1 MRPAELLRSSTFRLA
16 LLYMILFAG
25 SASMLLGFIYWSTV
39 AVMAEQ
45 VDTTIEAEIQ
55 GLAEQYRQRGLNGLV
70 RTINDRVERNA
81 DSSALYLFASPTF
94 RPLAGNLA
102 GWPEE
107 VPSDDGWLD
116 FPLQDPEGELAEL
129 AARARVFELAGNFK
143 LLVGRDVRELQTTQG
158 LIVRALLWGLAI
170 TAGLALIGGVM
181 LSRTTLRRLE
191 DINNTSQ
198 EIMAGNLDRRVPTRG
213 TADDFDQLATNLNAM
228 LDEIQRLMD
237 GIRHV
242 SDNIAHDLRTPL
254 TRLRHRLEGLAD
266 HALTEDA
273 RREGVEKSIADA
285 DYLLTTFSALLRIT
299 RMEAGGY
306 QPAFSELRLRE
317 LIEDAAELY
326 QIVAEEAGIELT
338 IDILD
343 DTPIEADRDL
353 LFQALTNLLDNA
365 IKFCP
370 AGGDIRVATVR
381 KGDIVSLSVADSGPG
396 VPEEERDR
404 VLDRFYRTEA
414 SRSTNGSG
422 LGLSLVA
429 AIATV
434 HQARLELTD
443 NKPGLKVSLRFRL
456 PEAEKQ
462 MADIRNPTRWAH

>member
-1 MRPAELLRSSTFRLA
+1 MRPTELLRSSTFRLA
-16 LLYMILFAG
+16 ILYMILFAG

-39 AVMAEQ
+39 AFMAEQ

-70 RTINDRVERNA
+70 RTINERVERNA
-81 DSSALYLFASPTF
+81 ESSALYLVAWPTY

-102 GWPEE
+102 GWPQET
-107 VPSDDGWLD
+107 PSEDGWLD
-116 FPLQDPEGELAEL
+116 FPLQDPEGKLDEL
-129 AARARVFELAGNFK
+129 AARARVFELSGNFK
-143 LLVGRDVRELQTTQG
+143 LLVGRDVRVLQNTQA
-158 LIVRALLWGLAI
+158 LIVQALLWGLAV

-191 DINNTSQ
+191 DINTTSQ

-213 TADDFDQLATNLNAM
+213 TADDFDQLAANLNAM

-254 TRLRHRLEGLAD
+254 TRLRQQLEGLQDDTLPEAV
-266 HALTEDA
+266 
-273 RREGVEKSIADA
+273 RREQVEKSIADA
-285 DYLLTTFSALLRIT
+285 DQLLATFSALLRIT

-306 QPAFSELRLRE
+306 EPSFSELTLRE

-326 QIVAEEAGIELT
+326 QVVAEEAGIELS

-343 DTPIEADRDL
+343 DTPIQADRDL

-370 AGGDIRVATVR
+370 AGGSIRVATAR
-381 KGDIVSLSVADSGPG
+381 KDASVTLSVADSGPG
-396 VPEEERDR
+396 IPEADRER
-404 VLDRFYRTEA
+404 VLERFYRMES
-414 SRSTNGSG
+414 SRSTSGSG
-422 LGLSLVA
+422 LGLSLVS
-429 AIATV
+429 AIANV
-434 HQARLELTD
+434 HQASLALTD
-443 NKPGLKVSLRFRL
+443 NQPGLKITLSFPL
-456 PEAEKQ
+456 PA
-462 MADIRNPTRWAH
+462 

>member
-1 MRPAELLRSSTFRLA
+1 
-16 LLYMILFAG
+16 MILFAG

-39 AVMAEQ
+39 AFMTEQ

-70 RTINDRVERNA
+70 QAINNRVERNA
-81 DSSALYLFASPTF
+81 DNSALYLFTWPTY

-107 VPSDDGWLD
+107 TPSEDGWLD
-116 FPLQDPEGELAEL
+116 FPLEDPQGELDQL

-143 LLVGRDVRELQTTQG
+143 LLVGRDVRVLQTTQG
-158 LIVRALLWGLAI
+158 LIVRALLWGLAV

-191 DINNTSQ
+191 DINTTSQ
-198 EIMAGNLDRRVPTRG
+198 QIMAGNLDQRVPTRG
-213 TADDFDQLATNLNAM
+213 TADDFDQLAGNLNAM

-254 TRLRHRLEGLAD
+254 TRLRHRLEGLQD
-266 HALTEDA
+266 ETLSEEA
-273 RREGVEKSIADA
+273 RRQEVEKSIADA
-285 DYLLTTFSALLRIT
+285 DQLLTTFSALLRIT

-306 QPAFSELRLRE
+306 EPSFSELTLRE

-326 QIVAEEAGIELT
+326 QIVAEEAGIELA

-370 AGGDIRVATVR
+370 SGGSIRVATTR
-381 KGDIVSLSVADSGPG
+381 RDDTISLSVADSGPG
-396 VPEEERDR
+396 IAEEERER
-404 VLDRFYRTEA
+404 VLERFYRTEA
-414 SRSTNGSG
+414 SRSGSG
-422 LGLSLVA
+422 LGLSLVS

-434 HQARLELTD
+434 HQASIALTD
-443 NKPGLKVSLRFRL
+443 NHPGLKVTLSFPL
-456 PEAEKQ
+456 P
-462 MADIRNPTRWAH
+462 D

>member
-1 MRPAELLRSSTFRLA
+1 MRLAELLKSSTFRLA

-39 AVMAEQ
+39 AFMAEQ
-45 VDTTIEAEIQ
+45 VDTTIETEIQ
-55 GLAEQYRQRGLNGLV
+55 ALAEQYRQRGLNGLV
-70 RTINDRVERNA
+70 QSINSRVERNT
-81 DSSALYLFASPTF
+81 DSSALYLFTWPTY

-102 GWPEE
+102 AWPKEA
-107 VPSDDGWLD
+107 PSEGGWLD
-116 FPLQDPEGELAEL
+116 FPLEDPEGELDEL
-129 AARARVFELAGNFK
+129 AARARVFELPGDFK
-143 LLVGRDVRELQTTQG
+143 LLVGRDVRVLQTTQG
-158 LIVRALLWGLAI
+158 LIVRALLWGLAV

-191 DINNTSQ
+191 DINTTSQ

-213 TADDFDQLATNLNAM
+213 TADDFDQLAGNLNAM
-228 LDEIQRLMD
+228 LDEIQRLME

-254 TRLRHRLEGLAD
+254 TRLRHRLEGLED
-266 HALTEDA
+266 EALSEDA
-273 RREGVEKSIADA
+273 RRAEVEKSIADA
-285 DYLLTTFSALLRIT
+285 DQLLTTFSALLRIT

-306 QPAFSELRLRE
+306 QPSFTQLSLRE

-326 QIVAEEAGIELT
+326 EIVAEDAGIDLIIE
-338 IDILD
+338 ILD
-343 DTPIEADRDL
+343 DTPIDADRDL

-370 AGGDIRVATVR
+370 TGGSIRVATTR
-381 KGDIVSLSVADSGPG
+381 REDTVSLSVADSGPG
-396 VPEEERDR
+396 IPQAERER
-404 VLDRFYRTEA
+404 VLERFYRTEA

-422 LGLSLVA
+422 LGLSLVS

-434 HQARLELTD
+434 HQAAISLTD
-443 NKPGLKVSLRFRL
+443 NHPGLKITLTFPV
-456 PEAEKQ
+456 PA
-462 MADIRNPTRWAH
+462 

>member
-1 MRPAELLRSSTFRLA
+1 MRPAELLQSSTFRLA

-39 AVMAEQ
+39 AFMSQQ
-45 VDTTIEAEIQ
+45 VDATIEAEIQ

-70 RTINDRVERNA
+70 STINDRVERNA
-81 DSSALYLFASPTF
+81 DSSALYLFASPSF

-107 VPSDDGWLD
+107 TPSQDGWLD
-116 FPLQDPEGELAEL
+116 FPVQDPEGELAEL
-129 AARARVFELAGNFK
+129 TARARVFDLTGNFK

-191 DINNTSQ
+191 DINTTSQ

-254 TRLRHRLEGLAD
+254 TRLRHRLEGLED
-266 HALTEDA
+266 ESLSDA
-273 RREGVEKSIADA
+273 RRQEEVEKSISDA
-285 DYLLTTFSALLRIT
+285 DQLLTTFSALLRIT

-306 QPAFSELRLRE
+306 QPTFAMLTLRE

-326 QIVAEEAGIELT
+326 QVVAEEAGIDLT

-343 DTPIEADRDL
+343 DTAIEADRDL

-370 AGGDIRVATVR
+370 EGGHIRVATLR
-381 KGDIVSLSVADSGPG
+381 KDDRVMLSVADSGPG
-396 VPEEERDR
+396 IPEEERER
-404 VLDRFYRTEA
+404 VLERFYRMEA

-422 LGLSLVA
+422 LGLSLVS

-434 HQARLELTD
+434 HQASISLTD
-443 NKPGLKVSLRFRL
+443 NQPGLRVSLGFPL
-456 PEAEKQ
+456 PA
-462 MADIRNPTRWAH
+462 

>member
-39 AVMAEQ
+39 AFMAEQ
-45 VDTTIEAEIQ
+45 VDTTIEAEIR

-70 RTINDRVERNA
+70 RTINERVERNA
-81 DSSALYLFASPTF
+81 ESSALYLVAWPTY

-102 GWPEE
+102 GWPKEE
-107 VPSDDGWLD
+107 PSEDGWLD
-116 FPLQDPEGELAEL
+116 FPLEDPEGKLDEL
-129 AARARVFELAGNFK
+129 AARARVFELSGNFK
-143 LLVGRDVRELQTTQG
+143 LLVGRDVRALQTTQG
-158 LIVRALLWGLAI
+158 LIVQALLWGLAV

-191 DINNTSQ
+191 DINSTSQ

-213 TADDFDQLATNLNAM
+213 TADDFDQLAANLNAM

-254 TRLRHRLEGLAD
+254 TRLRHQLEGLQDETLSA
-266 HALTEDA
+266 EA
-273 RREGVEKSIADA
+273 RREQVGKSIADA
-285 DYLLTTFSALLRIT
+285 DQLLTTFSALLRIT

-306 QPAFSELRLRE
+306 EPSLSELTLRE

-326 QIVAEEAGIELT
+326 QVVAEEAGIELS
-338 IDILD
+338 IDVLD

-365 IKFCP
+365 VKFCP
-370 AGGDIRVATVR
+370 AGGNIRVATAR
-381 KGDIVSLSVADSGPG
+381 KEGYVTLSVADSGPG
-396 VPEEERDR
+396 IPAEERDR
-404 VLDRFYRTEA
+404 VLERFYRTEA
-414 SRSTNGSG
+414 SRSTAGSG
-422 LGLSLVA
+422 LGLSLVS
-429 AIATV
+429 AIAHV
-434 HQARLELTD
+434 HQASITLTD
-443 NKPGLKVSLRFRL
+443 NLPGLKVTLRFPL
-456 PEAEKQ
+456 PG
-462 MADIRNPTRWAH
+462 

>member
-39 AVMAEQ
+39 AFMAEQ
-45 VDTTIEAEIQ
+45 VDNTIEAEIQ
-55 GLAEQYRQRGLNGLV
+55 GLAEQYQQRGLNGLV

-81 DSSALYLFASPTF
+81 NSASLYLFASPSY
-94 RPLAGNLA
+94 RPLAGNMA

-107 VPSDDGWLD
+107 EPSDDGWLD
-116 FPLQDPEGELAEL
+116 FPLEDPAGEISGL
-129 AARARVFELAGNFK
+129 AARARVFELTGNFK
-143 LLVGRDVRELQTTQG
+143 LLVGRDVRELQKTQR

-170 TAGLALIGGVM
+170 TAGLALFGGVM

-198 EIMAGNLDRRVPTRG
+198 QIMAGNLDQRVPTRG

-254 TRLRHRLEGLAD
+254 TRLRHRLEGLQDDSLSEA
-266 HALTEDA
+266 A
-273 RREGVEKSIADA
+273 RREVVEKSIADA
-285 DYLLTTFSALLRIT
+285 DQLLTTFSALLRIT

-306 QPAFSELRLRE
+306 EPSFTRLSLRE

-326 QIVAEEAGIELT
+326 QVVAEEAGIELS

-370 AGGDIRVATVR
+370 AGGHIRVATVR
-381 KGDIVSLSVADSGPG
+381 KGTTVSLSVADSGPG
-396 VPEEERDR
+396 IPEEDRER
-404 VLDRFYRTEA
+404 VLERFYRTEA
-414 SRSTNGSG
+414 SRSTSGSG
-422 LGLSLVA
+422 LGLALVS
-429 AIATV
+429 AIAAV
-434 HQARLELTD
+434 HQATLELTD
-443 NKPGLKVSLRFRL
+443 NQPGLKVSLRFPL
-456 PEAEKQ
+456 PENGEIEC
-462 MADIRNPTRWAH
+462 D

>member
-1 MRPAELLRSSTFRLA
+1 MRLTELVRSSTFRLA
-16 LLYMILFAG
+16 MLYMILFAG

-39 AVMAEQ
+39 AFMAEQ

-70 RTINDRVERNA
+70 QTINNRVERNA
-81 DSSALYLFASPTF
+81 DSSALYLFTWPTY

-102 GWPEE
+102 RWPEE
-107 VPSDDGWLD
+107 APSEAGWLD
-116 FPLQDPEGELAEL
+116 FPLEDPEGELDEL

-143 LLVGRDVRELQTTQG
+143 LLVGRDVRVLQTTQG
-158 LIVRALLWGLAI
+158 LIVRALLWGLAV
-170 TAGLALIGGVM
+170 TAALALIGGLM

-191 DINNTSQ
+191 DINTTSQ
-198 EIMAGNLDRRVPTRG
+198 QIMAGNLDQRVPTRG
-213 TADDFDQLATNLNAM
+213 TADDFDQLAGNLNAM

-254 TRLRHRLEGLAD
+254 TRLRHRLERLED
-266 HALTEDA
+266 EALGDEA
-273 RREGVEKSIADA
+273 RREEVEKSIGDA
-285 DYLLTTFSALLRIT
+285 DQLLTTFSALLRIT

-306 QPAFSELRLRE
+306 QPSFSALTLRE

-326 QIVAEEAGIELT
+326 EVVAEDAGINLY

-365 IKFCP
+365 VKFCP
-370 AGGDIRVATVR
+370 RRGNIRVATSR
-381 KGDIVSLSVADSGPG
+381 KDDVVSLSVADSGPG
-396 VPEEERDR
+396 IPEDERER
-404 VLDRFYRTEA
+404 VLERFYRTEA

-422 LGLSLVA
+422 LGLSLVS
-429 AIATV
+429 AIAIV
-434 HQARLELTD
+434 HQAAITLTD
-443 NKPGLKVSLRFRL
+443 NHPGLKVTLSF
-456 PEAEKQ
+456 PV
-462 MADIRNPTRWAH
+462 PT

>member
-1 MRPAELLRSSTFRLA
+1 MRLAELLKSSTFRLA

-39 AVMAEQ
+39 AFMTEQ

-70 RTINDRVERNA
+70 QTINSRVERNA
-81 DSSALYLFASPTF
+81 DSSALYLFTWPTY

-107 VPSDDGWLD
+107 TPSEDGWLD
-116 FPLQDPEGELAEL
+116 FPLEDPAGELDQL
-129 AARARVFELAGNFK
+129 AARARVFELSGNFK
-143 LLVGRDVRELQTTQG
+143 LLVGRDVRVLQNTQG
-158 LIVRALLWGLAI
+158 LIVRALLWGLAV
-170 TAGLALIGGVM
+170 TAGLALIGGLM

-191 DINNTSQ
+191 DINSTSQ
-198 EIMAGNLDRRVPTRG
+198 EIMAGNLHQRVPTRG
-213 TADDFDQLATNLNAM
+213 TADDFDQLARNLNAM
-228 LDEIQRLMD
+228 LDEIQRLME

-266 HALTEDA
+266 DTLAEDA
-273 RREGVEKSIADA
+273 RRQEVEKSIADA
-285 DYLLTTFSALLRIT
+285 DQLLTTFSALLRIT

-306 QPAFSELRLRE
+306 EPSFTELTLRE
-317 LIEDAAELY
+317 LIEDAAEMY
-326 QIVAEEAGIELT
+326 QVVAEEAGFDLS
-338 IDILD
+338 IDVLD

-370 AGGDIRVATVR
+370 LGGQIRVATTR
-381 KGDIVSLSVADSGPG
+381 KDDRVSLSVADSGPG
-396 VPEEERDR
+396 IPEAERER
-404 VLDRFYRTEA
+404 VLERFYRTEA
-414 SRSTNGSG
+414 SRSTSGSG
-422 LGLSLVA
+422 LGLSLVS

-434 HQARLELTD
+434 HQASITLTD
-443 NKPGLKVSLRFRL
+443 NHPGLKVTLSFPL
-456 PEAEKQ
+456 PA
-462 MADIRNPTRWAH
+462 

>member
-1 MRPAELLRSSTFRLA
+1 MRLAELLRSSTFRLA
-16 LLYMILFAG
+16 MLYMILFAG

-39 AVMAEQ
+39 AFMAEQ

-70 RTINDRVERNA
+70 QTINDRVERNA
-81 DSSALYLFASPTF
+81 DSSALYLFTWPTY

-107 VPSDDGWLD
+107 TPSESGWLD
-116 FPLQDPEGELAEL
+116 FPLEDPEGELDEL

-143 LLVGRDVRELQTTQG
+143 LLVGRDVRVLQTTQG
-158 LIVRALLWGLAI
+158 LIVRALLWGLAV
-170 TAGLALIGGVM
+170 TAALALIGGLM

-191 DINNTSQ
+191 DINTTSQ
-198 EIMAGNLDRRVPTRG
+198 QIMAGNLDQRVPTRG
-213 TADDFDQLATNLNAM
+213 SKDDFDQLANNLNAM

-254 TRLRHRLEGLAD
+254 TRLRNRLERLED
-266 HALTEDA
+266 QALGDGA
-273 RREGVEKSIADA
+273 RREEVEKSIADA
-285 DYLLTTFSALLRIT
+285 DQLLSTFSALLRIT

-306 QPAFSELRLRE
+306 QPSFSELKLRE

-326 QIVAEEAGIELT
+326 EVVAEEAGINLRIEV
-338 IDILD
+338 LD
-343 DTPIEADRDL
+343 DTAIAADRDL

-370 AGGDIRVATVR
+370 TGGDIRVATSRNDDV
-381 KGDIVSLSVADSGPG
+381 VSLSVADSGPG
-396 VPEEERDR
+396 IPKDERER
-404 VLDRFYRTEA
+404 VLERFYRAEA

-422 LGLSLVA
+422 LGLSLVS
-429 AIATV
+429 AIASV
-434 HQARLELTD
+434 HQAAIDLTD
-443 NKPGLKVSLRFRL
+443 NHPGLKVTLRFPL
-456 PEAEKQ
+456 PA
-462 MADIRNPTRWAH
+462 